1 MFGARRRQRPRAG
14 RVAVVIASLVML
26 VVYLIPHSLR
36 GSELDYDK
44 LEEGVPAKEAIK
56 TG

>member
-1 MFGARRRQRPRAG
+1 MVLAAG
-14 RVAVVIASLVML
+14 LVMT

-36 GSELDYDK
+36 GSELDHEK
-44 LEEGVPAKEAIK
+44 LDQGVPASEAIG